1 MQLGRDEVWATIDNE
16 IEENWIFFFKI
27 LSGDNQLKFLLE
39 KYLEDLEL
47 NRKFH
52 EYIEDI
58 FEICRQIVASAF
70 LLVFH
75 VARVSST
82 VTPARLL
89 S

>member
-1 MQLGRDEVWATIDNE
+1 M
-16 IEENWIFFFKI
+16 
-27 LSGDNQLKFLLE
+27 
-39 KYLEDLEL
+39 EDLEL